1 MKAKLQEYALLA
13 EIISAIVVT
22 LSLVFVGFQI
32 QRNTRASEAATLQD
46 ISAVEVEILL
56 SISTS
61 PERAAL
67 ITNFSN
73 DPESLKG
80 DLLPQALYAY
90 SANIRHWEDL
100 YLQYKAG
107 FISEEAWETRS
118 AVLVT
123 SMRSPGG
130 RYYLKEASSNMS
142 GPFLK
147 YIESVINNSDGELTK

>member
-1 MKAKLQEYALLA
+1 MKDKLQEYALLA
-13 EIISAIVVT
+13 EIISAIAIVI
-22 LSLVFVGFQI
+22 SLVFVGVQI
-32 QRNTRASEAATLQD
+32 QKNTKASEAATLQE

-56 SISTS
+56 STSTS

-67 ITNFSN
+67 ITNFTN
-73 DPESLKG
+73 NPESLKG
-80 DLLPQALYAY
+80 DLLQQAIYAF

-118 AVLVT
+118 AVLVS

-130 RYYLKEASSNMS
+130 RYILKEARSNMS
-142 GPFLK
+142 GPFLE
-147 YIESVINNSDGELTK
+147 YIDKVIKNSDLEYTK